1 MDYIDQ
7 YVFSLDLGV
16 GGGVPIYGLTTNE
29 DIKTVMGGSSGGSV
43 HANERLQSLYV
54 PGGLVCK
61 GDIEYVGDLI
71 RNTTHGDDDEYG
83 DDAKLYE
90 YFTIPNEVVTDEQFD
105 AIWKKMTVPIPSALR
120 QKNKTQTN
128 SVVHKRR
135 RNKTV
140 KR

>member
-16 GGGVPIYGLTTNE
+16 GGGVPIYGLTSNE
-29 DIKTVMGGSSGGSV
+29 DKPIVGGDGMAS
-43 HANERLQSLYV
+43 ANERNRMLYV

-61 GDIEYVGDLI
+61 YDMINMTSHCDEV
-71 RNTTHGDDDEYG
+71 NDDDDDLKLCEYS
-83 DDAKLYE
+83 
-90 YFTIPNEVVTDEQFD
+90 TIPNTVVLDELFD
-105 AIWKKMTVPIPSALR
+105 GLLKKMTVPVPPALR

-128 SVVHKRR
+128 SVKVGRKHR

-140 KR
+140 KKE